1 MNPYDPTIE
10 KIKDINLSIAERVS
24 SEAEKAKY
32 TGKAILYSRAAR
44 EVGPFIAY
52 LFYIAILNLLNVF
65 KKLLDYEGV
74 LLYIG
79 VIFLF
84 LLILAPPFVLYL
96 GAKLYYEIN
105 SEKREKIDD
114 SKN

>member
-1 MNPYDPTIE
+1 MNSYDPTIE
-10 KIKDINLSIAERVS
+10 KIEDINSSIAERVS
-24 SEAEKAKY
+24 AEAEKAKY
-32 TGKAILYSRAAR
+32 IGRAILYSRAAR

-52 LFYIAILNLLNVF
+52 LFYITILNLSNVF
-65 KKLLDYEGV
+65 KKVLDYEGV

-84 LLILAPPFVLYL
+84 LLMLAPLFVLYL
-96 GAKLYYEIN
+96 GAKLYYEKN
-105 SEKREKIDD
+105 SEKREKVDD